1 MQKDS
6 NSVFTTLFLSFFLSS
21 SLCRVLNAL
30 LPALRKKY
38 CMTKNTDL
46 SKDAF
51 DSDFEDIERLVERKK
66 VVVWADQTT
75 EHSNQSNLPGIS
87 LLMTF
92 PQLGPIQA
100 IPCCKYN
107 FFFFDL

>member
-1 MQKDS
+1 MMKE
-6 NSVFTTLFLSFFLSS
+6 
-21 SLCRVLNAL
+21 
-30 LPALRKKY
+30 
-38 CMTKNTDL
+38 TDL
-46 SKDAF
+46 SKAAC

-92 PQLGPIQA
+92 PQLGPIQS
-100 IPCCKYN
+100 IPCCKYFLFYLVSGSIISEETGYIPSYRTVD
-107 FFFFDL
+107 FFSVDLVI